1 MSKHLLSIAA
11 LAAAAGL
18 LLSGCAPKS
27 ATENTSPMPE
37 PAPEPT
43 TSVLVSENRLP
54 EGFPETA
61 TEIRSVV
68 DGEKIAY
75 AWHGEGRTQGCE
87 PSDGFPDGYAAPL
100 LLQDVALKNV
110 VKCGDFW
117 QAEQADGSFLAWN
130 TPHQL

>member
-11 LAAAAGL
+11 LAAATGL

-27 ATENTSPMPE
+27 SPQETSPTTE
-37 PAPEPT
+37 PEPT
-43 TSVLVSENRLP
+43 EDVLVSEDRLP
-54 EGFPETA
+54 KGFPEGA

-68 DGEKIAY
+68 EGDKVAY
-75 AWHGEGRTQGCE
+75 AWHGEGRSEGCE
-87 PSDGFPDGYAAPL
+87 ASEGFPDGYAAPL

-117 QAEQADGSFLAWN
+117 QAEQADGSFVAWN
-130 TPHQL
+130 SPHQQ